1 MRTKRQYIIEQILK
15 YGMIII
21 IVSIMAHFYIT
32 SNETQKRKQILNFAE
47 LTELENQISTAE
59 ILQKSYNKSIDGIN
73 VNLINKKKEAKESFE
88 KILENSNSYNHFIE
102 KIRTKTQNL
111 GIIIQNSNYDVPTQT
126 ANSGKYYE
134 FKFSAIFTGE
144 YNNMKKF
151 LWELENAMDCLVK
164 VSNIEI
170 IPPMSDKQGNISMK
184 LTISTF
190 FLSYN

>member
-1 MRTKRQYIIEQILK
+1 MKTKRQYIFEQILI

-21 IVSIMAHFYIT
+21 ILLIMVHFYIT
-32 SNETQKRKQILNFAE
+32 SNEKHIGRQVLILTE
-47 LTELENQISTAE
+47 LSELENQITTAE
-59 ILQKSYNKSIDGIN
+59 ILHRTYNKSIDDIN
-73 VNLINKKKEAKESFE
+73 LELKNKTREAKESFE

-102 KIRTKTQNL
+102 KIRIKTQNL
-111 GIIIQNSNYDVPTQT
+111 GVIIQNSNYDLPAQT
-126 ANSGKYYE
+126 ADSNKYYE
-134 FKFSAIFTGE
+134 FKFTAIFTGE

-151 LWELENAMDCLVK
+151 LWELENAMNCLVK

-170 IPPMSDKQGNISMK
+170 IPPISDKQGNISMK